1 MATDTFLILGSQ
13 HSGRRALCAD
23 VCKNA
28 LAETKCAVFVSESE
42 PPSKSDL
49 AALENVEVITY
60 ADASNISEK
69 IPQETQCVF
78 VIADARQNLAD
89 FIEKFKE
96 LADSGALRLVRIW
109 SVVDCAMR
117 MREGAKMAPYFD
129 ALSHFADCV
138 ILGNRAGV
146 PDTSVKELTDTF
158 KKQCKPHLV
167 VFADKFGRVK
177 NPLELTIDETR
188 RISML
193 FDEFDPVDEL
203 DIDEDNLPD
212 EPFSLER
219 KPDPYL
225 ERLLGGHRKISLP
238 VPPEA
243 PREEK

>member
-28 LAETKCAVFVSESE
+28 LAETKCAVFVAEDE

-49 AALENVEVITY
+49 AALGNVEILTY
-60 ADASNISEK
+60 AKLSDIAEK
-69 IPQETQCVF
+69 IPQEAQCVF
-78 VIADARQNLAD
+78 VVADARQNLAD
-89 FIEKFKE
+89 ILENFKQ
-96 LADSGALRLVRIW
+96 LTDSGILRLVRIW

-117 MREGAKMAPYFD
+117 MREGAKMTPYFD

-225 ERLLGGHRKISLP
+225 ERLLGGHRKIALP

-243 PREEK
+243 TREEK

>member
-13 HSGRRALCAD
+13 HSGRRTLCAD

-28 LAETKCAVFVSESE
+28 LAETKCAVFVAEDE
-42 PPSKSDL
+42 PPSKSGL
-49 AALENVEVITY
+49 AELENVEILTY
-60 ADASNISEK
+60 AELSDIAEK
-69 IPQETQCVF
+69 IPQEAQCAF
-78 VIADARQNLAD
+78 VIADARKNLAD
-89 FIEKFKE
+89 SVEEFKA
-96 LADSGALRLVRIW
+96 LADSGMLRLVRIW

-138 ILGNRAGV
+138 VLGNRAGV
-146 PDTSVKELTDTF
+146 PDISVKELTDTF

-193 FDEFDPVDEL
+193 FDDFDPVDEL

-225 ERLLGGHRKISLP
+225 ERLLGGHRKIALP
-238 VPPEA
+238 LPPDAQPPE
-243 PREEK
+243 K

>member
-49 AALENVEVITY
+49 AALENVETITY
-60 ADASNISEK
+60 ADASDISEK
-69 IPQETQCVF
+69 IPQEAQCVF

-89 FIEKFKE
+89 FIENFKE

-117 MREGAKMAPYFD
+117 MREGSKMAPYFD

-138 ILGNRAGV
+138 VLGNRAGV

-225 ERLLGGHRKISLP
+225 ERLPGGHRKITLP

>member
-49 AALENVEVITY
+49 ATLENVETITY
-60 ADASNISEK
+60 ADASDISEK
-69 IPQETQCVF
+69 IPQEAQCVF

-89 FIEKFKE
+89 FIENFKE

-117 MREGAKMAPYFD
+117 MREGATMAPYFD

-138 ILGNRAGV
+138 VLGNRAGV

-225 ERLLGGHRKISLP
+225 ERLPGGHRKITLP